1 MTRARYTE
9 VSRLARLGA
18 LGKLACT
25 LKPSDYQTIA
35 LPIFDLRLGWR
46 SFSKHPR
53 WPRTFDDLRD
63 AKRRRMIKAGKWA
76 L

>member
-1 MTRARYTE
+1 MTKTRYTE

-18 LGKLACT
+18 LGT
-25 LKPSDYQTIA
+25 LCFSLTPKDYQTIA

-63 AKRRRMIKAGKWA
+63 AKRRRMVKAGKWA